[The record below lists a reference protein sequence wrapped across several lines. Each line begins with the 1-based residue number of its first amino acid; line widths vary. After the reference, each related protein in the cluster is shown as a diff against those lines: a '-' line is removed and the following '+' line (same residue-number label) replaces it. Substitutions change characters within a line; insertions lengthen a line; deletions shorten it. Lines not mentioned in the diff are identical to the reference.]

1 MKGKKDMH
9 YTGQVYRHPMEG
21 YTPLL
26 EVTVGC
32 SHNKCAF
39 CTMYRET
46 PFRVSPLEHVKEDLE
61 ELKDYG
67 SNIKRIYLVNADPFV
82 LSTDKLTKIAEM
94 IIEYFPEIETITCYT
109 SIKNLKNKSLEDLKK
124 LRALRFNDLHI
135 GLETA
140 YAPTLKMMNKG
151 FTVEEAYE
159 QLRKIKEAGFRYD
172 ALLMLGVAG
181 RGNGEINT
189 RENVKLLNEIQ
200 PYMVSIMPT
209 SVIPGSEL
217 EKLCDEGEFIE
228 PTELEMLE
236 EEKLLIRLLKVD
248 DCYFFGSH
256 NYNLVPISGDL
267 NRDRDKI
274 LEHIDMSIDKIDNA
288 ILNGVKPRGS
298 I

>member
-1 MKGKKDMH
+1 
-9 YTGQVYRHPMEG
+9 MEG

-26 EVTVGC
+26 EVTIGC

-39 CTMYRET
+39 CTMYRESS
-46 PFRVSPLEHVKEDLE
+46 FRVSPLAHIKEDLQ
-61 ELKDYG
+61 ELKSYG
-67 SNIKRIYLVNADPFV
+67 NPIKRIYLVNADPFV
-82 LSTDKLTKIAEM
+82 LSTDKLTEIAEL
-94 IIEYFPEIETITCYT
+94 IIEYLPTIETITCYT

-124 LRALRFNDLHI
+124 LKELRYDDLHI

-140 YAPTLKMMNKG
+140 YAPALKMMNKG
-151 FTVEEAYE
+151 FSVEEAYE
-159 QLRKIKEAGFRYD
+159 QLSKIKEAGFRYD

-181 RGNGEINT
+181 RGNGEIN
-189 RENVKLLNEIQ
+189 VKETSTLLNEIH

-217 EKLCDEGEFIE
+217 ETLCDKGEFIE

-236 EEKLLIRLLKVD
+236 EEKLLIRSLKLD

-256 NYNLVPISGDL
+256 NYNLIPISGDL
-267 NRDRDKI
+267 NTERNEI
-274 LEHIDMSIDKIDNA
+274 LEHIDLSIQKIDDA